1 MTCVIAIKDK
11 GVVYMGADS
20 AGSDLY
26 TIRTRIDPKIHKV
39 GPFMFG
45 FTTSFRMGQ
54 LLAHAFKAPD
64 RDPRVATDKF
74 MATTFV
80 DAVRDCLKS
89 GGYAA
94 KANEVEQGGT
104 FLVAYE
110 GRVFTVYGDYQ
121 VAEGALSY
129 EAVGCGTDMAM
140 GSLFS
145 TQGGSMAPSARIDL
159 ALRAAEAFSCG
170 VRGPF
175 IQMTQGPDDV
185 AIAAQRPA

>member
-1 MTCVIAIKDK
+1 MTCVIAIKQD

-26 TIRTRIDPKIHKV
+26 TIRTRSDPKIHKV
-39 GPFMFG
+39 GAFMFG

-54 LLAHAFKAPD
+54 LLAHAFVAPD
-64 RDPRVATDKF
+64 RDPRVSIEKF

-80 DAVRDCLKS
+80 NAVRDCLKA
-89 GGYAA
+89 GGYASKKDETEA
-94 KANEVEQGGT
+94 GGT

-110 GRVFTVYGDYQ
+110 GHAFTIYDDYQ
-121 VAEGALSY
+121 VAESALPY
-129 EAVGCGTDMAM
+129 EAVGCGTDFAM

-145 TQGGSMAPSARIDL
+145 TADSHLSPSRRIAL
-159 ALRAAEAFSCG
+159 ALEAAATFSCG

-175 IQMTQGPDDV
+175 IQMS
-185 AIAAQRPA
+185 A